1 MVSGETFTG
10 KTTLLRA
17 LGNVNAPEERLVTAE
32 HFFALGFGH
41 FPDLHRDV
49 VAMEER
55 LANAE
60 GVGAMSMLDLVER
73 SRRMNPD
80 CIIVGE
86 VIGDEIIA
94 MLDAMT

>member
-1 MVSGETFTG
+1 VI
-10 KTTLLRA
+10 
-17 LGNVNAPEERLVTAE
+17 APSERLVTAE
-32 HFFALGFGH
+32 HFFELGFGH

-55 LANAE
+55 LPNAE

-73 SRRMNPD
+73 SRRLNPD
-80 CIIVGE
+80 RIIVGE